1 MAEKSKALQGLNRSG
16 REKGS
21 KNKSTLL
28 REALKNDFEVE
39 LQKDFLQVVR
49 AVIDKA
55 KDGDMTA
62 AKLLFDRALPI
73 IDNKKQTVP
82 LGEGGLVINIE
93 RLVTQNPSQLIEG
106 DIEEAEIL
114 PDVD

>member
-1 MAEKSKALQGLNRSG
+1 MSEKSKALQNLNRSG

-28 REALKNDFEVE
+28 REALKNDFEEE
-39 LQKDFLQVVR
+39 LQKDFIHVIR

-55 KDGDMTA
+55 KKGDMTA
-62 AKLLFDRALPI
+62 AKLLMDRALPVT
-73 IDNKKQTVP
+73 DGKKNQTVP

-93 RLVTQNPSQLIEG
+93 KLVTGTESQLIEG
-106 DIEEAEIL
+106 DIEDAQLLDE
-114 PDVD
+114 D